1 MEIPIILDNLLP
13 KETNDKIILELCNHH
28 WFIAFDLKENNRK
41 DQILSSTHC
50 GFNVSTFRNEKV
62 EVDSILNFYG
72 QIIFDIAKD
81 KLKINA
87 KLDRM
92 LWNMY
97 MKGDEGLIHTDHC
110 DSNYKSLLYS
120 IHTTDGGIEIDG
132 IFYPDVTGQAKI
144 FNSNIPHRGIGP
156 KIDNARF
163 NLNMVFKI

>member
-87 KLDRM
+87 KSGCFM
-92 LWNMY
+92 
-97 MKGDEGLIHTDHC
+97 
-110 DSNYKSLLYS
+110 
-120 IHTTDGGIEIDG
+120 
-132 IFYPDVTGQAKI
+132 
-144 FNSNIPHRGIGP
+144 
-156 KIDNARF
+156 
-163 NLNMVFKI
+163 